1 MTMTRDLLT
10 VSPATPE
17 GGTLTQQNSLLV
29 EQSDYLQEI
38 ALGIRKQ
45 TADVLCTTVVKGTS
59 QLSNAITDLN
69 CHEVAFEIGG
79 KPVEVYKILIY
90 NTYAQTFY
98 FSILSMSKIND
109 GIPVI
114 AGASMELHIPL
125 NSLYL
130 MLQTLSGTNCPV
142 NGPTATDVGGIF
154 VYGFSIPDYDR
165 IQIGRAHV

>member
-1 MTMTRDLLT
+1 MVRDLLT
-10 VSPATPE
+10 VDPATPE

-29 EQSDYLQEI
+29 EQNDYLQDI

-45 TADVLCTTVVKGTS
+45 TADVLCTTIVKGTS

-69 CHEVAFEIGG
+69 CHEVVFEIGG

-90 NTYAQTFY
+90 NTYSQIMY
-98 FSILSMSKIND
+98 FSVLSMSKIND

-114 AGASMELHIPL
+114 AGISMEFTVPV

-130 MLQTLSGTNCPV
+130 MLSTLSGTSCPV
-142 NGPTATDVGGIF
+142 NGPTATNVGGIF
-154 VYGFSIPDYDR
+154 VYGFTIPDYDR
-165 IQIGRAHV
+165 IRGSRNI